1 MSSGVWAG
9 EIPLKKA
16 HDLPEVGGGKRTVK
30 QELKR
35 IGYLGEMEASYKA
48 LPIGVSVPI
57 CQDDTV
63 PDSFR
68 LILNCTL
75 VRENILTPP
84 HECFVV
90 AFSFQN
96 TSTCRVMS
104 WAWMKAIC
112 RPLWNTTF
120 FSR

>member
-57 CQDDTV
+57 C
-63 PDSFR
+63 
-68 LILNCTL
+68 
-75 VRENILTPP
+75 
-84 HECFVV
+84 
-90 AFSFQN
+90 
-96 TSTCRVMS
+96 
-104 WAWMKAIC
+104 
-112 RPLWNTTF
+112 
-120 FSR
+120 